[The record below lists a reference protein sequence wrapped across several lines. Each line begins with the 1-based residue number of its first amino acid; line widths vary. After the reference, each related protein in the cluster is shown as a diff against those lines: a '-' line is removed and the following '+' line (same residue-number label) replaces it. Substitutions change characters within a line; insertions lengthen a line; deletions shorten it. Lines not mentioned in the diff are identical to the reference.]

1 MNVANKVLV
10 LGDPGVGKT
19 TFVNAVCNDRDK
31 PVISTVGCNIEVT
44 EHSYAAGTP
53 RETNEVIELW
63 DVGGANVHRRAA
75 REVFMEDVCGVIF
88 IHDLSNKKSEEN
100 LLQWANLL
108 YEPPQLDRKKQT
120 NPLQPIAFAA
130 DFESNQHL
138 PTLIVGSHFDLY
150 PNRGHNDAKLAK
162 LRLQS
167 QTLGINVDCRNGL
180 LPGSTER
187 MQLNKFFDMVV
198 DRSHSGKDANLGT
211 YGSYH
216 RRRRPA

>member
-1 MNVANKVLV
+1 MYQFPDYKNRLILLNKDYKYIWKWFTMNAANKILV

-31 PVISTVGCNIEVT
+31 PVISTVGCNIEIT

-63 DVGGANVHRRAA
+63 DVGGASVHRRAA
-75 REVFMEDVCGVIF
+75 REVFMDDACGVIF
-88 IHDLSNKKSEEN
+88 IHDLSNKKSEDN

-108 YEPPQLDRKKQT
+108 YEAPQLDRKKQT

-138 PTLIVGSHFDLY
+138 PTLIVGKPSD
-150 PNRGHNDAKLAK
+150 
-162 LRLQS
+162 
-167 QTLGINVDCRNGL
+167 
-180 LPGSTER
+180 
-187 MQLNKFFDMVV
+187 
-198 DRSHSGKDANLGT
+198 
-211 YGSYH
+211 
-216 RRRRPA
+216 